1 MPTFDAG
8 TIDATLDL
16 DRSPFSKGIT
26 AARQQAKRFED
37 RKFEVPLLLDRSQWD
52 KTLLAVRAQRDR
64 FEKSDIKPK
73 LELDKGTWTRDLAAM
88 RAQIKRLESNAIGI
102 QVRVDGLGRLAAL
115 QSALVALP
123 NRKVI
128 DVEVNVASALV
139 NLALLDKSLN
149 LVAKSAKFDVDLNT
163 DKATAKAEALRKV
176 IGSAGNTVNV
186 NGRAPAGSRAKPQEE
201 IVTSVVEKI
210 VRTTSTD
217 LIRSVFS
224 YNGENLGENIV
235 GPSGRSRSGLMPIPT
250 NMSYGGGNSQANFG
264 PGLPQQFGSANWYG
278 NMARPVTS
286 YGGANAPGNINS
298 IPAVANP
305 FAGSPEIQS
314 LTETMSRLDR
324 TTNRSVAKTGT
335 LAEALAT
342 RAASP
347 QRDADGRVFRPE
359 SQERPTIAGTHEF
372 SDRFNN
378 IRGTDE
384 ASLAERKAA
393 REAREREDA
402 DIARQHAEFN
412 ALSPKEKRAQRR
424 EWRRGS
430 DSSIGDGEM
439 GDGDDGGVRR
449 PRRARRSLRSR
460 IPGRLGALINDG
472 RDAGNGE
479 DAFGGGGRAPRA
491 PRRGGGGGGRG
502 GGMFRGPVGGASG
515 QMLQGNLLQSRA
527 MISGI
532 ATLLPLVGSG
542 LGVAAG
548 AAGALAAGL
557 TAAAGVAAIG
567 IAPIIGAATR
577 ATDALDKQKA
587 AQEAVTKA
595 EEALAAASTAEERTA
610 AAEDLAAAQLE
621 LKAATDAL
629 TPGMLAFD
637 AATTRIKDTWKT
649 FIDATQDPA
658 FGVMNSAMNILS
670 DNMMRFAP
678 LANLALGVFQGALDG
693 VAAWFDGPESQ
704 MMLDF
709 FATTGVASLTSFLDM
724 GGNLLVFFGRLF
736 DAFSPLAIEMMDGLA
751 GMTAGWADWAGQ
763 LKDSEGFLTFLDWV
777 RDRGGQ
783 FLTFFGSV
791 WDALV
796 NIGVAL
802 DPVAEV
808 LLTVFTGLF
817 DWIAGID
824 PGVLGAFTAG
834 ILAATIA
841 FGAMGAAIALV
852 TIIMNANPIS
862 LIVMAIAGLVA
873 GLIYAYNHIDGFR
886 NVVDTV
892 WAAIRAGALWVWD
905 ALKQV
910 WEWMKIGW
918 EFVSNAFVSVWEN
931 VLQPAFLAVGS
942 AMSWVWNSIL
952 KPVWDTIVTVFSAL
966 GATISWIVNS
976 VIGPVFELFGA
987 IARLVWDSV
996 LQPVF
1001 GLVAAGFALVGSG
1014 IEWVWNNV
1022 ISPVINFL
1030 GAGFQ
1035 TAWNVIISP
1044 IFEALKGAWALVGT
1058 GMQWTYDN
1066 IISPVIEGFKT
1077 VIGGLGAAFDIA
1089 VAAVKTAWDKMSDIV
1104 KVPIRFVVDTLINKG
1119 LVDNFNK
1126 VARFFGTSE
1135 IPQLQLPSGFDTS
1148 PTASAGGGGTPN
1160 QAYASGGVTSG
1171 FTPGRDVHHFTSP
1184 TGGNLALSGGEAIMV
1199 PEWTRAV
1206 GGPAAVAAM
1215 NHQARHGGSSQ
1226 AFAGGG
1232 VWDNITDAASNVAST
1247 VTNFVG
1253 GAIDFVTDPVGFLK
1267 ASIDSLMGPIA
1278 DNPFT
1283 QTAMAIPGKLVD
1295 FAKDKILGMFA
1306 GPDNAVTGGAL
1317 AGIGAGSGGWAL
1329 PSRGPLT
1336 SRFGPRWGAFHNGVD
1351 IAGGGATYAAANGIV
1366 KRTGNAVGYG
1376 NTGLGI
1382 LLDHGGGLESYYGHN
1397 PVGGIKVAP
1406 GQTVQAGQHIGFQG
1420 ATGNVTGIH
1429 LHHSIFQNGRAID
1442 PIPFLSARGVSIGTR
1457 DEGGPMFPGWN
1468 MMYNGTGENELVLT
1482 GNQARNMQADM
1493 EEIRMMFKAAAESGQ
1508 QPLVGGN
1515 LVLQARKDEDPS
1527 AQFERVIFQLQNG
1540 G

>member
-26 AARQQAKRFED
+26 MARQQAKRFED
-37 RKFEVPLLLDRSQWD
+37 RKFEVPLLIDRTQWD
-52 KTLLAVRAQRDR
+52 KTILAVRAQRDR
-64 FEKSDIKPK
+64 FEKSGIKPR

-88 RAQIKRLESNAIGI
+88 RAQIKRIETNTINVAVKI
-102 QVRVDGLGRLAAL
+102 DGELNL
-115 QSALVALP
+115 SALRSALAALP
-123 NRKVI
+123 NRVVINI
-128 DVEVNVASALV
+128 DVRVGGALASIASVSTAL
-139 NLALLDKSLN
+139 LALRDNTK
-149 LVAKSAKFDVDLNT
+149 VDVDV
-163 DKATAKAEALRKV
+163 DTAGAITKIAALRTM
-176 IGSAGNTVNV
+176 IGG
-186 NGRAPAGSRAKPQEE
+186 
-201 IVTSVVEKI
+201 
-210 VRTTSTD
+210 
-217 LIRSVFS
+217 
-224 YNGENLGENIV
+224 LGD
-235 GPSGRSRSGLMPIPT
+235 G
-250 NMSYGGGNSQANFG
+250 
-264 PGLPQQFGSANWYG
+264 
-278 NMARPVTS
+278 
-286 YGGANAPGNINS
+286 
-298 IPAVANP
+298 
-305 FAGSPEIQS
+305 
-314 LTETMSRLDR
+314 
-324 TTNRSVAKTGT
+324 GT
-335 LAEALAT
+335 LNV
-342 RAASP
+342 RGGI
-347 QRDADGRVFRPE
+347 GRRVL
-359 SQERPTIAGTHEF
+359 G
-372 SDRFNN
+372 
-378 IRGTDE
+378 
-384 ASLAERKAA
+384 
-393 REAREREDA
+393 
-402 DIARQHAEFN
+402 
-412 ALSPKEKRAQRR
+412 
-424 EWRRGS
+424 
-430 DSSIGDGEM
+430 
-439 GDGDDGGVRR
+439 GDGDHNFGT
-449 PRRARRSLRSR
+449 
-460 IPGRLGALINDG
+460 
-472 RDAGNGE
+472 
-479 DAFGGGGRAPRA
+479 AFGSSAIAAATPD
-491 PRRGGGGGGRG
+491 GGRG
-502 GGMFRGPVGGASG
+502 SAFGRGFGGNGGTYG
-515 QMLQGNLLQSRA
+515 QLMQGQLLQSRA
-527 MISGI
+527 LISGI
-532 ATLLPLVGSG
+532 ATIVPLVSSA

-548 AAGALAAGL
+548 AAGGLAAGL

-567 IAPIIGAATR
+567 IAPIIGAAMR
-577 ATDALDKQKA
+577 ATDALDKQKE
-587 AQEAVTKA
+587 AQEAVTEA
-595 EEALAAASTAEERTA
+595 EKALAEASTAEERTA
-610 AAEDLAAAQLE
+610 AAKDLAAAQLE

-658 FGVMNSAMNILS
+658 FGVMSSAMNILS

-693 VAAWFDGPESQ
+693 IGAWFEGPESQ

-709 FATTGVASLTSFLDM
+709 FSTTGVASLTSFLDM

-751 GMTAGWADWAGQ
+751 GMTAGWAQWAGE

-783 FLTFFGSV
+783 FLAFFGSV
-791 WDALV
+791 WNALV

-817 DWIAGID
+817 NWIGNLD

-886 NVVDTV
+886 KVVDTV
-892 WAAIRAGALWVWD
+892 WAAIQTGALWVWN

-918 EFVSNAFVSVWEN
+918 EVVSSVFVSVWEN
-931 VLQPAFLAVGS
+931 VLKPAFAAIGT
-942 AMSWVWNSIL
+942 AMQWVWNSIL
-952 KPVWDTIVTVFSAL
+952 KPVWDTIVVVFSAVA
-966 GATISWIVNS
+966 ATISWVVNN
-976 VIGPVFELFGA
+976 VIGPVFELVGA
-987 IARLVWDSV
+987 IVKKVWEYTLKPIFD
-996 LQPVF
+996 F
-1001 GLVAAGFALVGSG
+1001 WKAAFALVGDGMSL
-1014 IEWVWNNV
+1014 VWNNV
-1022 ISPVINFL
+1022 ISPVIGFL
-1030 GAGFQ
+1030 SSAFQ
-1035 TAWNVIISP
+1035 TAWNVVINP
-1044 IFEALKGAWALVGT
+1044 IFESLKSAWALVGT
-1058 GMQWTYDN
+1058 GLQWTYDN
-1066 IISPVIEGFKT
+1066 IINPVIEGFKS
-1077 VIGGLGAAFDIA
+1077 VIGTLGAAFDVA
-1089 VAAVKTAWDKMSDIV
+1089 VAAVKVAWDNMSNIV
-1104 KVPIRFVVDTLINKG
+1104 KAPIRFVVDTLINKG

-1135 IPQLQLPSGFDTS
+1135 IPHLALPDGFDAAPSGS
-1148 PTASAGGGGTPN
+1148 GGNGASSPN
-1160 QAYASGGVTSG
+1160 QAFASGGVTSG
-1171 FTPGRDVHHFTSP
+1171 YTPGRDVHHFTSP
-1184 TGGNLALSGGEAIMV
+1184 TGGRLALSGGEAIMV

-1215 NHQARHGGSSQ
+1215 NHQARYGGGVQ

-1232 VWDNITDAASNVAST
+1232 VWDTVTDIASNIGST

-1267 ASIDSLMGPIA
+1267 ASVESLMGPVA
-1278 DNPFT
+1278 DNPFA
-1283 QTAMAIPGKLVD
+1283 QTVMSVPGKLVD
-1295 FAKDKILGMFA
+1295 FAKDKILGLFGGGGDA
-1306 GPDNAVTGGAL
+1306 AVTGGAL
-1317 AGIGAGSGGWAL
+1317 AGIGAGTGGWAL

-1336 SRFGPRWGAFHNGVD
+1336 SRFGPRWGAFHNGID
-1351 IAGGGATYAAANGIV
+1351 IAGGGPTYAAANGII

-1382 LLDHGGGLESYYGHN
+1382 LVDHGGGLESYYGHN
-1397 PVGGIKVAP
+1397 PVGGIKVSP
-1406 GQTVQAGQHIGFQG
+1406 GQSVVAGQHIGFQG

-1442 PIPFLSARGVSIGTR
+1442 PLPFLSARGVSVGTR

-1508 QPLVGGN
+1508 QPLVGGD